1 MGIHSRFQYALGFA
15 IGIVL
20 HMKAVQDVEESI
32 SQQKQ
37 FIISIKKRVDEQVL
51 FREDVE
57 QPVKLARTFL
67 QVYQDGIYGW
77 WVGGL
82 LQGTSKTEGN

>member
-20 HMKAVQDVEESI
+20 HVKAVQDVEESI
-32 SQQKQ
+32 RQQKQ
-37 FIISIKKRVDEQVL
+37 IVLSIKKYEDEQVL

-57 QPVKLARTFL
+57 QPVKLASTFL
-67 QVYQDGIYGW
+67 QVYQEGVYG

-82 LQGTSKTEGN
+82 FQGSSKKAGN